1 MLIPWIL
8 GLIGVIWY
16 ATTRRSVPS
25 REGLVALSIPIYLVA
40 GVIVYIAF
48 ILIAV
53 GLSRASTDPDGLL
66 SLIAILKLAALGG
79 EIAISIAVLR
89 WLVRRKTMRSETA
102 SEATEPPDTGG

>member
-16 ATTRRSVPS
+16 AATRRSVP
-25 REGLVALSIPIYLVA
+25 RRAGLVALSIPIYLVA
-40 GVIVYIAF
+40 GVVVYIAV
-48 ILIAV
+48 ILIVV
-53 GLSRASTDPDGLL
+53 GLSRASTDPNGLL
-66 SLIAILKLAALGG
+66 LLIALLKLGALGG

-102 SEATEPPDTGG
+102 PEATKTADTEG